1 MVCKTSMIC
10 QPKVVPCTSGNCMTC
25 PMLVKQGESLKVNDK
40 DITTKVI
47 QTCKHKN
54 AIYIGQC
61 QQCKNE
67 DENTYAGKTMPQV
80 NLRMNG
86 HRGCF
91 KYSEPKKIEK
101 SAFSQHNMDSHPEN
115 FGFNSSNFKLMVYK
129 TTNNPR
135 NLHRLETIAINEL
148 RTNVWGLNRMYTQKH

>member
-1 MVCKTSMIC
+1 
-10 QPKVVPCTSGNCMTC
+10 
-25 PMLVKQGESLKVNDK
+25 
-40 DITTKVI
+40 
-47 QTCKHKN
+47 
-54 AIYIGQC
+54 
-61 QQCKNE
+61 
-67 DENTYAGKTMPQV
+67 MPQV

-115 FGFNSSNFKLMVYK
+115 FGFNSSNFKLMIYK